1 VLLLPWHLLDELTGG
16 LNTTLPAGTVEVH
29 ARPGSTGEP
38 WTDLIDLYQP
48 LRDAIAAGD
57 AVPVVLSGDCV
68 ASLAVI
74 AGIQQRSVEPS
85 LVWFDAHG
93 DFHTEDTTTSGYLG
107 GLPLAKA
114 VGRGDPTLP
123 AGLGLTP
130 LSEPSVLL
138 VDGRDL
144 DPAEAE
150 ALASSAVGRA
160 SVAGLDASSL
170 PGGPVIVH
178 VDLDVIDPAQ
188 LSGLR
193 FPAPGGPALPDV
205 AAAVRTI
212 AQARQVVALDV
223 AATWRPDDTDRTQT
237 DAALA
242 AVLAAAGAET

>member
-1 VLLLPWHLLDELTGG
+1 MLLLPWHLFDDLTGG
-16 LNTTLPAGTVEVH
+16 LNATLPAGTVEVR
-29 ARPGSTGEP
+29 ARPGSTGAP
-38 WTDLIDLYQP
+38 WTDLIDLYRP
-48 LRDAIAAGD
+48 LRDAIAGGD
-57 AVPVVLSGDCV
+57 GVPVVLSGDCV

-74 AGIQQRSVEPS
+74 AGIQQRGVEAS
-85 LVWFDAHG
+85 LIWFDAHG

-123 AGLGLTP
+123 VGLGLTP
-130 LSEPSVLL
+130 LPEPSVLL

-144 DPAEAE
+144 DPAEVE
-150 ALASSAVGRA
+150 ALASSAVGHA
-160 SVAGLDASSL
+160 SVAGLDAS
-170 PGGPVIVH
+170 PADGPVIVH
-178 VDLDVIDPAQ
+178 VDLDVIDPAE
-188 LSGLR
+188 LTGLR
-193 FPAPGGPALPDV
+193 FPAPGGPALPAV

-223 AATWRPDDTDRTQT
+223 AATWRPEDADRAQT